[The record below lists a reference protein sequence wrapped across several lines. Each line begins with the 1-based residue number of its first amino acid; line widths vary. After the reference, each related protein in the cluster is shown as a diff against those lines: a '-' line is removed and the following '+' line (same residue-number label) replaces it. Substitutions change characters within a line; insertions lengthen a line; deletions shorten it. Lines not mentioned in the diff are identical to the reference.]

1 MKKYFFLF
9 ILQFLNANFCLS
21 QQETQKR
28 LEKEKAKLVSEIKQ
42 INSLLFSN
50 NSIKKSAID
59 EIKDLDVKIKVRNK
73 LIRVTNQ
80 EINLISKQININ
92 QRDLE
97 TLRLEVAKLKN
108 DYANMIRKS
117 YYSKSRQSRLM
128 FLFSSE
134 SFYQAYNRFKY
145 LNQYA
150 KYRKKQGK
158 IIIKKTKLLNKLNL
172 ELLSKKVNKE
182 SLVTENQAS
191 QLIYQKE
198 IENQKTMI
206 GTLIKKQKDLEK
218 RIRLKEKKIAAFD
231 KEIERLIRVAIA
243 NANKKVISPS
253 TLKYSITPEA
263 KLVGKSFYAN
273 KGKLPWP
280 VEEGVVIQN
289 FGTQVHPV
297 VRTTKIKS
305 NGITI
310 ATTQTADARAIFKGI
325 VMTVLSYKGSNPTVL
340 VQHGN
345 YITAYTNLESV
356 YVRKGQSVKPKEK
369 IGKVFTNPNTGK
381 TELKFSIFQSSTP
394 VNPKGW
400 IYRL

>member
-9 ILQFLNANFCLS
+9 FLQFLNSNFCLS

-28 LEKEKAKLVSEIKQ
+28 LEKEKAKLVREIKQ
-42 INSLLFSN
+42 INSILFSN
-50 NSIKKSAID
+50 NTIKKSVFD
-59 EIKDLDVKIKVRNK
+59 ELQDLGIKIQVRNK

-80 EINLISKQININ
+80 EINFISKQININ
-92 QRDLE
+92 QRNI
-97 TLRLEVAKLKN
+97 EVSRVEIVKLKE

-128 FLFSSE
+128 FLFSSG

-150 KYRKKQGK
+150 KHRKKQGE
-158 IIIKKTKLLNKLNL
+158 IIIKKTNLLNKLNI

-182 SLVTENQAS
+182 SLIKENQVS

-198 IENQKTMI
+198 IEKQKLMI
-206 GTLIKKQKDLEK
+206 AELIKKQKDLEH
-218 RIRLKEKKIAAFD
+218 RIRIKEKKIAAFD

-243 NANKKVISPS
+243 NANKKTSAPS
-253 TLKYSITPEA
+253 NLKFSITPEA

-289 FGTQVHPV
+289 FGTQIHPV

-356 YVRKGQSVKPKEK
+356 YVKRGQSLSPKEK

-394 VNPKGW
+394 LNPKGW

>member
-1 MKKYFFLF
+1 M
-9 ILQFLNANFCLS
+9 
-21 QQETQKR
+21 
-28 LEKEKAKLVSEIKQ
+28 
-42 INSLLFSN
+42 
-50 NSIKKSAID
+50 
-59 EIKDLDVKIKVRNK
+59 
-73 LIRVTNQ
+73 
-80 EINLISKQININ
+80 
-92 QRDLE
+92 
-97 TLRLEVAKLKN
+97 
-108 DYANMIRKS
+108 
-117 YYSKSRQSRLM
+117 
-128 FLFSSE
+128 
-134 SFYQAYNRFKY
+134 
-145 LNQYA
+145 
-150 KYRKKQGK
+150 
-158 IIIKKTKLLNKLNL
+158 LNKLNI

-182 SLVTENQAS
+182 SLIKENQVS

-198 IENQKTMI
+198 IDNQKLMI
-206 GTLIKKQKDLEK
+206 GDLIKKQRDLEY
-218 RIRLKEKKIAAFD
+218 RIGIKEKKIAAFD
-231 KEIERLIRVAIA
+231 KEIERLIRAAIA
-243 NANKKVISPS
+243 NANKKTSAPS
-253 TLKYSITPEA
+253 NLKFSITPEA

-289 FGTQVHPV
+289 FGTQIHPV

-356 YVRKGQSVKPKEK
+356 YVKRGQSLSPKEK

-394 VNPKGW
+394 LNPKGW

>member
-97 TLRLEVAKLKN
+97 VLRLEVAKLKN

-206 GTLIKKQKDLEK
+206 GALIKKQKDLEK

-356 YVRKGQSVKPKEK
+356 YVRKGQSLKPKEK

>member
-1 MKKYFFLF
+1 MNKYLFLIF
-9 ILQFLNANFCLS
+9 LQILSLNFCLS
-21 QQETQKR
+21 QQKTQKS
-28 LEKEKAKLVSEIKQ
+28 LEKEKSKLEKEIKQ
-42 INSLLFSN
+42 INSILFSN
-50 NSIKKSAID
+50 KNIKKSVFD
-59 EIKDLDVKIKVRNK
+59 EIQDLSIKIEVRK
-73 LIRVTNQ
+73 ELISVTNQ
-80 EINLISKQININ
+80 EINIISKQINVN
-92 QRDLE
+92 QRDIE
-97 TLRLEVAKLKN
+97 ILRLEILKLKD

-117 YYSKSRQSRLM
+117 YYSKSHQSRLM

-150 KYRKKQGK
+150 KHRKKQGEV
-158 IIIKKTKLLNKLNL
+158 IIQKTNLLNSLNI

-182 SLVTENQAS
+182 SLIKENKLS
-191 QLIYQKE
+191 QIIYQKE
-198 IENQKTMI
+198 IANQKVMI
-206 GTLIKKQKDLEK
+206 GKLIRKQKDLES
-218 RIRLKEKKIAAFD
+218 RIRTKEKKIAAFD
-231 KEIERLIRVAIA
+231 KEIQRLIRVAIA
-243 NANKKVISPS
+243 NANKKNSNPRN
-253 TLKYSITPEA
+253 LKFSITPEA

-280 VEEGVVIQN
+280 VQEGIVIQN
-289 FGTQVHPV
+289 FGTQVHPI

-305 NGITI
+305 NGVTI
-310 ATTQTADARAIFKGI
+310 ATTQTADARAIFKGV

-356 YVRKGQSVKPKEK
+356 YVKKGQSLRPKEK

-394 VNPKGW
+394 LNPKGW

>member
-1 MKKYFFLF
+1 
-9 ILQFLNANFCLS
+9 
-21 QQETQKR
+21 
-28 LEKEKAKLVSEIKQ
+28 
-42 INSLLFSN
+42 
-50 NSIKKSAID
+50 
-59 EIKDLDVKIKVRNK
+59 
-73 LIRVTNQ
+73 
-80 EINLISKQININ
+80 
-92 QRDLE
+92 
-97 TLRLEVAKLKN
+97 
-108 DYANMIRKS
+108 
-117 YYSKSRQSRLM
+117 M

-150 KYRKKQGK
+150 KHRKKQGK
-158 IIIKKTKLLNKLNL
+158 IIIKKTNLLNKLNI

-182 SLVTENQAS
+182 SLIKENQVS

-198 IENQKTMI
+198 IEKQKLMI
-206 GTLIKKQKDLEK
+206 AELIKKQKDLEY
-218 RIRLKEKKIAAFD
+218 RIRIKEKKIAAFD

-243 NANKKVISPS
+243 NANKKRSAPS
-253 TLKYSITPEA
+253 KLKFSITPEA

-289 FGTQVHPV
+289 FGTQIHPV

-305 NGITI
+305 NGVTI

-356 YVRKGQSVKPKEK
+356 YVKRGQSLSPKEK

-394 VNPKGW
+394 LNPKGW

>member
-9 ILQFLNANFCLS
+9 FLQILNVNFCLS

-28 LEKEKAKLVSEIKQ
+28 LEKEKAKLVREIKQ
-42 INSLLFSN
+42 INSILFSN
-50 NSIKKSAID
+50 NTIKKSVFD
-59 EIKDLDVKIKVRNK
+59 ELQDLGIKMQVRNK
-73 LIRVTNQ
+73 LITVTNQ
-80 EINLISKQININ
+80 EINFISKQININ
-92 QRDLE
+92 QRDIE
-97 TLRLEVAKLKN
+97 VLRVEVVKLKQ

-150 KYRKKQGK
+150 KHRKKQAK
-158 IIIKKTKLLNKLNL
+158 LIIKKTNLLNKLNI

-182 SLVTENQAS
+182 SLIKENQVS
-191 QLIYQKE
+191 KLIYQKE
-198 IENQKTMI
+198 IKKQKLMI
-206 GTLIKKQKDLEK
+206 AELIKKQKDLEY
-218 RIRLKEKKIAAFD
+218 RIRIKEKKIAAFD
-231 KEIERLIRVAIA
+231 KEIQRLIRVAIA
-243 NANKKVISPS
+243 NANKKRSAPS
-253 TLKYSITPEA
+253 NFKFSITPEA

-289 FGTQVHPV
+289 FGTQIHPV

-345 YITAYTNLESV
+345 YITAYTNLERV
-356 YVRKGQSVKPKEK
+356 YVKRGQSISPKEK

-394 VNPKGW
+394 LNPKGW

>member
-9 ILQFLNANFCLS
+9 FLQFLNIIVCLS
-21 QQETQKR
+21 QQEPQKR
-28 LEKEKAKLVSEIKQ
+28 LKKEKAKLVREIKQ
-42 INSLLFSN
+42 INSILFSN
-50 NSIKKSAID
+50 NNIKKSAID
-59 EIKDLDVKIKVRNK
+59 EIQDLDVKIKVRNK

-92 QRDLE
+92 QRDIE
-97 TLRLEVAKLKN
+97 VLREEIVKLKD

-150 KYRKKQGK
+150 KYRKKQGE
-158 IIIKKTKLLNKLNL
+158 IIIKKTDLLNKLNI

-182 SLVTENQAS
+182 ALIKENQVS
-191 QLIYQKE
+191 QLLYQKE
-198 IENQKTMI
+198 IDNQKLMI
-206 GTLIKKQKDLEK
+206 GDLIKKQKDLEN
-218 RIRLKEKKIAAFD
+218 RIRLKEKKIEAFD
-231 KEIERLIRVAIA
+231 KEIERLIKVAIA
-243 NANKKVISPS
+243 NANKKTSDPS
-253 TLKYSITPEA
+253 TLKLSITPEA
-263 KLVGKSFYAN
+263 KLVGKSFYEN

-289 FGTQVHPV
+289 FGTQIHPV

-305 NGITI
+305 NGIII
-310 ATTQTADARAIFKGI
+310 ATSQTADARAIFKGI
-325 VMTVLSYKGSNPTVL
+325 VMTILSYKGSNPTVL

-356 YVRKGQSVKPKEK
+356 YVRKGQPVSPKEK

-394 VNPKGW
+394 LNPKGW

>member
-1 MKKYFFLF
+1 MKKYLLLLFLQ
-9 ILQFLNANFCLS
+9 LLTLNLSLS

-28 LEKEKAKLVSEIKQ
+28 LEKEKEKLVREIKQ
-42 INSLLFSN
+42 INSILFSN
-50 NSIKKSAID
+50 NTIKKSAFD
-59 EIKDLDVKIKVRNK
+59 EIQDLDVKIKVRTK

-80 EINLISKQININ
+80 EINFISKQININ
-92 QRDLE
+92 QRDI
-97 TLRLEVAKLKN
+97 EVLKVEILKLKD

-150 KYRKKQGK
+150 KHRKKQGE
-158 IIIKKTKLLNKLNL
+158 IIIKKTNMLNKLNL
-172 ELLSKKVNKE
+172 QLLSKKVNKE
-182 SLVTENQAS
+182 SLIKENRVE
-191 QLIYQKE
+191 QLVFQKE
-198 IENQKTMI
+198 IKDQKLMI
-206 GTLIKKQKDLEK
+206 TNLIKKQKDLEY
-218 RIRLKEKKIAAFD
+218 RIKTKERKIREFD

-243 NANKKVISPS
+243 NANKKSVSPS
-253 TLKYSITPEA
+253 SLKYSITPEA

-280 VEEGVVIQN
+280 VEEGIVIQN

-310 ATTQTADARAIFKGI
+310 ATNQAADARSIFEGI

-356 YVRKGQSVKPKEK
+356 YVKKGQSLRPKEK

-394 VNPKGW
+394 LNPKGW
-400 IYRL
+400 IFRL

>member
-1 MKKYFFLF
+1 MSKYFFLF
-9 ILQFLNANFCLS
+9 FFQFLGLNFCLS
-21 QQETQKR
+21 QLDTQKR
-28 LEKEKAKLVSEIKQ
+28 LEKEKDKLEREINQ
-42 INSLLFSN
+42 INSILFSN
-50 NSIKKSAID
+50 SSVKKSTYDQIQ
-59 EIKDLDVKIKVRNK
+59 DLDIKIQVRSK
-73 LIRVTNQ
+73 LIRVTNK
-80 EINLISKQININ
+80 EINFITKQININ
-92 QRDLE
+92 QRDIE
-97 TLRLEVAKLKN
+97 TLRVEIIKLKN

-134 SFYQAYNRFKY
+134 SFYQAYDRFKY

-150 KYRKKQGK
+150 KHRKKQGQV
-158 IIIKKTKLLNKLNL
+158 IIKKTNLLNKLNK
-172 ELLSKKVNKE
+172 ELLSKKGNKE
-182 SLVTENQAS
+182 SLVRENQVS

-198 IENQKTMI
+198 IENQKLMI
-206 GTLIKKQKDLEK
+206 GTLIKKQKDLED
-218 RIRLKEKKIAAFD
+218 RIRIKQKKIAAFE
-231 KEIERLIRVAIA
+231 KEIERLIRAAIA
-243 NANKKVISPS
+243 RANKKTSAPS
-253 TLKYSITPEA
+253 SLKFTITPEA

-280 VEEGVVIQN
+280 VEEGIVIQN

-356 YVRKGQSVKPKEK
+356 YVKRGQSIQPKEK
-369 IGKVFTNPNTGK
+369 IGKVFTNPETGK

-394 VNPKGW
+394 LNPKGW

>member
-9 ILQFLNANFCLS
+9 FLQFLNVNFCLS

-28 LEKEKAKLVSEIKQ
+28 LEKEKAKLVREIKQ
-42 INSLLFSN
+42 INSILFSN
-50 NSIKKSAID
+50 NTKKKSVFD
-59 EIKDLDVKIKVRNK
+59 ELQDLGIKIQVRSK

-80 EINLISKQININ
+80 EINFISKQININ
-92 QRDLE
+92 QRDIE
-97 TLRLEVAKLKN
+97 ALRVKVVKLKE

-150 KYRKKQGK
+150 KHRKKQGK
-158 IIIKKTKLLNKLNL
+158 IIIKKTNLLTKLNI

-182 SLVTENQAS
+182 SLIKENQVS
-191 QLIYQKE
+191 QLIYQNE
-198 IENQKTMI
+198 IEKQKLMI
-206 GTLIKKQKDLEK
+206 TELIKKQKDLEY
-218 RIRLKEKKIAAFD
+218 RIRIKEKKIADFD

-243 NANKKVISPS
+243 NANKKTLAPS
-253 TLKYSITPEA
+253 NLKFSITPEA

-289 FGTQVHPV
+289 FGTQIHPV

-310 ATTQTADARAIFKGI
+310 ATTQTAVARAIFKGI

-356 YVRKGQSVKPKEK
+356 YVKRGQSLGAKEK

-394 VNPKGW
+394 LNPKGW

>member
-9 ILQFLNANFCLS
+9 FLQFLNLNFCLS

-28 LEKEKAKLVSEIKQ
+28 LEKEKEKLVREIKQ
-42 INSLLFSN
+42 INSILFSN
-50 NSIKKSAID
+50 KTIKKSAFD
-59 EIKDLDVKIKVRNK
+59 EIQDLGVKIQVRKN

-80 EINLISKQININ
+80 ETNLISKQININ
-92 QRDLE
+92 QRDIE
-97 TLRLEVAKLKN
+97 ALRDEVIKLKE
-108 DYANMIRKS
+108 DYANMVRKS

-150 KYRKKQGK
+150 KHRKKQGE
-158 IIIKKTKLLNKLNL
+158 IIIKKTNLLNRLNI

-182 SLVTENQAS
+182 SLIKENQVS

-198 IENQKTMI
+198 IENQKLMI
-206 GTLIKKQKDLEK
+206 GDLIKKQRDLEY
-218 RIRLKEKKIAAFD
+218 RIRIKEKKIADFD
-231 KEIERLIRVAIA
+231 KEIERLIRAAIA
-243 NANKKVISPS
+243 NANKKTSTPS
-253 TLKYSITPEA
+253 NLKFSITPEA

-280 VEEGVVIQN
+280 VEEGVVIQK
-289 FGTQVHPV
+289 FGTQIHPV

-356 YVRKGQSVKPKEK
+356 YVKRGQSLSPKEK

-394 VNPKGW
+394 LNPKGW

>member
-9 ILQFLNANFCLS
+9 FLQFLNLNFCLS

-28 LEKEKAKLVSEIKQ
+28 LEKEKEKLVREIKQ
-42 INSLLFSN
+42 INSILFSN
-50 NSIKKSAID
+50 KTIKKSAFD
-59 EIKDLDVKIKVRNK
+59 EIQNLDVKIQVRKK

-92 QRDLE
+92 QRDIGA
-97 TLRLEVAKLKN
+97 LRDEVIKLKE

-150 KYRKKQGK
+150 KHRKKQGE
-158 IIIKKTKLLNKLNL
+158 IIIKKTNLLNKLNI

-182 SLVTENQAS
+182 SLIKENQVS

-198 IENQKTMI
+198 IDNQKLMI
-206 GTLIKKQKDLEK
+206 GDLIKKQRDLEY
-218 RIRLKEKKIAAFD
+218 RIGIKEKKIAAFD
-231 KEIERLIRVAIA
+231 KEIERLIRAAIA
-243 NANKKVISPS
+243 NANKKTSAPS
-253 TLKYSITPEA
+253 NLKFSITPEA

-289 FGTQVHPV
+289 FGTQIHPV

-356 YVRKGQSVKPKEK
+356 YVKRGQSLSPKEK

-394 VNPKGW
+394 LNPKGW